1 VIGLRPPP
9 GRRTRPGS
17 SAPPESSSESPPR
30 TVDSETG
37 VARATAAILPLCE
50 RASAVRPTK
59 AAPDLITYRLRPA
72 HQRSRG
78 PHDVSPDNRTHESDR
93 PLASLVDLRGKVALV
108 TGAAQGFGF
117 ACARRLA
124 EAGAA
129 VILADLRPDRL
140 EQAGERLAAEGRNVA
155 TALGDVS
162 VEDDVAAMVATA
174 VERFGRLNV
183 LVNNA
188 GVFSNFLL
196 ESLSPSEFHRVLGV
210 NVGGAFLCTKAA
222 AAQMRRQGEGGSIIN
237 ISSIDAVHPSS
248 AGLSHY
254 GTSKHAIWGLTKSM
268 ALELGPDGIRVN
280 AIAPGP
286 SLTEGAVEFVQ
297 AGAPEGIAVDAQWA
311 AYEARI
317 PLRRLADPDD
327 VGRTTV
333 FLASDLASYVSGAQ
347 IIVDGGLL
355 SA

>member
-1 VIGLRPPP
+1 
-9 GRRTRPGS
+9 
-17 SAPPESSSESPPR
+17 
-30 TVDSETG
+30 
-37 VARATAAILPLCE
+37 
-50 RASAVRPTK
+50 VRN
-59 AAPDLITYRLRPA
+59 DDRLTYA
-72 HQRSRG
+72 
-78 PHDVSPDNRTHESDR
+78 DR
-93 PLASLVDLRGKVALV
+93 PLASLVDLSGKTALV

-129 VILADLRPDRL
+129 VVLADLRADRL
-140 EQAGERLAAEGRNVA
+140 EPAGARLAAAGRSVA

-162 VEDDVAAMVATA
+162 VEEDVAALVATA
-174 VERFGRLNV
+174 VELFGRLDV

-196 ESLSPSEFHRVLGV
+196 EALSPQEFNRILGV

-222 AAQMRRQGEGGSIIN
+222 AAQMRRQGEGGSIVN
-237 ISSIDAVHPSS
+237 ITSIDAVHPSG

-286 SLTEGAVEFVQ
+286 SLTEGAVEFVE
-297 AGAPEGIAVDAQWA
+297 AGAPEGIDVEAQWA

-317 PLRRLADPDD
+317 PLRRLTHADD
-327 VGRTTV
+327 VGRAAV
-333 FLASDLASYVSGAQ
+333 FLASGLASYVNGAQ
-347 IIVDGGLL
+347 IVVDGGLL
-355 SA
+355 AA